1 MSRDSWHREC
11 LSHLVKTIWVAEK
24 ELRKSTNVVQSP
36 GKAFGRFSWHPLGCF
51 NKKHDSKC
59 LARQVVWTL
68 TTPNTRQHQLFSN
81 YLGKK
86 KCFQQA
92 LSSVATDGLKLPQ
105 VRIPNEVLLVELLQ
119 GADEGEKYALDSWKC
134 SSALMLSFC
143 ASAVRAGAESHCLLA
158 GSSDSKV
165 KTKGKIQNKANNIS
179 LFKKRHE
186 L

>member
-1 MSRDSWHREC
+1 MTPGMPQSFGQDD
-11 LSHLVKTIWVAEK
+11 LSCWKGFKKKHE
-24 ELRKSTNVVQSP
+24 SCSNP
-36 GKAFGRFSWHPLGCF
+36 GKAFGSFSWHPLGCF
-51 NKKHDSKC
+51 YTKHGSKC

-92 LSSVATDGLKLPQ
+92 LSSVATDGLKLPW
-105 VRIPNEVLLVELLQ
+105 VRIPNEELLVELLQ

-134 SSALMLSFC
+134 LSALMLSFC
-143 ASAVRAGAESHCLLA
+143 ASAVRAGVESHRLLA

-165 KTKGKIQNKANNIS
+165 KTKRKKWNKANNIS
-179 LFKKRHE
+179 LF
-186 L
+186 